1 MKEEEILKEFDKRLG
16 SIPEEIIE
24 KTEEATKDQF
34 CFICGQP
41 YNKNKQVL
49 ELRAF
54 IKKSMASIRE
64 ETMKELPEY
73 HSIKNR
79 ADAEDYWTGYNH
91 AIAIMQTKIN
101 KSIINNIR
109 E

>member
-1 MKEEEILKEFDKRLG
+1 MKEEEILKKWNELYD
-16 SIPEEIIE
+16 SEIEHHTGENMDWYEVADIRQAV
-24 KTEEATKDQF
+24 T
-34 CFICGQP
+34 
-41 YNKNKQVL
+41 
-49 ELRAF
+49 AF